1 MGLFSGI
8 SRLFR
13 KGAKTAGSLFKKG
26 VRGIGSLASKGF
38 YEGVEEIPR
47 LASLA
52 GGAAGTALGEGG
64 AILLGQPELLPEAG
78 FIGGRLG
85 SQLGTELGKQI
96 RTQIK
101 KPVTRPV
108 NRLGGDSRT
117 FTPSR
122 SNPNEN
128 VDRGVPLQFMKT
140 KPRNELERAKQKKE
154 MNEMNKMRFL

>member
-13 KGAKTAGSLFKKG
+13 KGASTAGSLFKKG
-26 VRGIGSLASKGF
+26 VRGVGSLARKGF
-38 YEGVEEIPR
+38 YQGVEELPR

-64 AILLGQPELLPEAG
+64 AIFFGQPELAPEAG

-85 SQLGTELGKQI
+85 SQLGTELGRQI
-96 RTQIK
+96 RTDIK
-101 KPVTRPV
+101 KPVT
-108 NRLGGDSRT
+108 RLGGDSRT

-154 MNEMNKMRFL
+154 MNEMRFL